1 MKFLTIEDIVK
12 MNVLQIKTFSA
23 DEPIG
28 LKDLNALY
36 MAVNQVNASAFGE
49 EVYPSIYEKA
59 AILMIQLIKK
69 HPFHNAN
76 KRTALMSALVF
87 LRINGYSFVLPQQ
100 DEVDLVVYIAT
111 FSGDFDQ
118 LKDDVSEVIKL
129 NTRNL

>member
-1 MKFLTIEDIVK
+1 MTFLTIEDIVK

-28 LKDLNALY
+28 LKDLNALD

-129 NTRNL
+129 NTRIL

>member
-1 MKFLTIEDIVK
+1 MTFLTIEDIVK
-12 MNVLQIKTFSA
+12 MNVVQIKTFSA

-28 LKDLNALY
+28 LKDLNALE
-36 MAVNQVNASAFGE
+36 MAVDRVNTSAFGE

-76 KRTALMSALVF
+76 NRTALMSALVF

-118 LKDDVSEVIKL
+118 LEDDVSEVIKL
-129 NTRNL
+129 TTRNL

>member
-1 MKFLTIEDIVK
+1 M
-12 MNVLQIKTFSA
+12 
-23 DEPIG
+23 
-28 LKDLNALY
+28 
-36 MAVNQVNASAFGE
+36 
-49 EVYPSIYEKA
+49 YPSIYEKA

-100 DEVDLVVYIAT
+100 DEVDLVIYIAT

-118 LKDDVSEVIKL
+118 LEDDVSEVIKL
-129 NTRNL
+129 TTRNL

>member
-28 LKDLNALY
+28 LKDLNALD

>member
-1 MKFLTIEDIVK
+1 MTFLTIEDIVK
-12 MNVLQIKTFSA
+12 MNVVQIKTFSA

-28 LKDLNALY
+28 LKDLNALD
-36 MAVNQVNASAFGE
+36 MAVIQVNASAFGE

-69 HPFHNAN
+69 HPLHNAN

-87 LRINGYSFVLPQQ
+87 LRINGYSFVLRQQ
-100 DEVDLVVYIAT
+100 DEVDLVIYIAT

-118 LKDDVSEVIKL
+118 LEDDVSEVIKL
-129 NTRNL
+129 TTRNL

>member
-1 MKFLTIEDIVK
+1 
-12 MNVLQIKTFSA
+12 
-23 DEPIG
+23 
-28 LKDLNALY
+28 

-49 EVYPSIYEKA
+49 EVYHSIYEKA

-69 HPFHNAN
+69 HPFHNAK

-129 NTRNL
+129 TTRNL

>member
-28 LKDLNALY
+28 LKNLNALD

-100 DEVDLVVYIAT
+100 DEVDLVIYIAT

-118 LKDDVSEVIKL
+118 LEDDVSEVIKL
-129 NTRNL
+129 TTRNL

>member
-28 LKDLNALY
+28 LKDLNALD

-100 DEVDLVVYIAT
+100 DEVDLVIYIAT

-118 LKDDVSEVIKL
+118 LEDDVSEVIKL
-129 NTRNL
+129 STRNL

>member
-28 LKDLNALY
+28 LKNLNALD

-76 KRTALMSALVF
+76 NRTTLMSALVF

>member
-28 LKDLNALY
+28 LKDLNALD

-76 KRTALMSALVF
+76 KRTAF

>member
-1 MKFLTIEDIVK
+1 M
-12 MNVLQIKTFSA
+12 
-23 DEPIG
+23 
-28 LKDLNALY
+28 
-36 MAVNQVNASAFGE
+36 
-49 EVYPSIYEKA
+49 YPSIYEKA

-118 LKDDVSEVIKL
+118 LEDDVSEVIKL

>member
-1 MKFLTIEDIVK
+1 MTFLTIEDIVK

-28 LKDLNALY
+28 LKDLNALD

>member
-1 MKFLTIEDIVK
+1 MTFLTIEDIVK
-12 MNVLQIKTFSA
+12 MNVLQIKTFSG

-28 LKDLNALY
+28 LKDLNALE
-36 MAVNQVNASAFGE
+36 MAVDRVNTSAFGE

-118 LKDDVSEVIKL
+118 LEDDVSEVIKL
-129 NTRNL
+129 TTRNL